1 MVDVTVQ
8 FRWRCRFCG
17 RFVADP
23 TCVDPVGDIWE
34 WTCSRCGDCYG
45 GPPDIA
51 SWPACREVLRCTVC
65 GTEVDPVSVRCTA
78 AVADIVSDWV
88 YDCPSCG
95 PVDGEPSVT
104 WEPVAG

>member
-23 TCVDPVGDIWE
+23 TCVDPVRDLWE

-51 SWPACREVLRCTVC
+51 SWPACREVQRVHRLRHGGRPGV
-65 GTEVDPVSVRCTA
+65 GPLHRRGSRHRVRLSV
-78 AVADIVSDWV
+78 VW
-88 YDCPSCG
+88 
-95 PVDGEPSVT
+95 DG
-104 WEPVAG
+104 GR